1 MMPEKYKKISH
12 FQPLRT
18 MTASLQVCTMPT
30 RDDRLRAMA
39 G

>member
-12 FQPLRT
+12 FQPL
-18 MTASLQVCTMPT
+18 TASLQVCTMPT